1 MEIYIEKNGEEI
13 GPFSED
19 QVRAMLSAG
28 TASPSDM
35 MWYEGEPTWVSLA
48 KLPGLS
54 GVTPPCVSPMRTPL
68 INPQTPAVERPG
80 FLRRLAGFIIDAVI
94 IRGLLYLVNLVFD
107 TVTGALDQTDPQNF
121 PVLVLGSILE
131 ISTTWLYYAL
141 LESSS
146 KQATVGAMALGFFVT
161 DLENKR
167 ISFARATVRCFGM
180 ILSVVTFGIGFLM
193 CAFTEK
199 KQCLHDMIAGCLMNK
214 RRSGQTG

>member
-1 MEIYIEKNGEEI
+1 MEIYIEKNGAQT

-19 QVRAMLSAG
+19 QVRAMLAAG

-35 MWYEGEPTWVSLA
+35 AWYESEPTWVPLA

-54 GVTPPCVSPMRTPL
+54 DVAPPRVSPVRTHL
-68 INPQTPAVERPG
+68 IDPQASAVGRPG
-80 FLRRLAGFIIDAVI
+80 FLLRLAGFIIDMI
-94 IRGLLYLVNLVFD
+94 ILRGLLYLVNLVFD
-107 TVTGALDQTDPQNF
+107 TVTGPLDQTDPQNL
-121 PVLVLGSILE
+121 PVLVLGSIFE

-161 DLENKR
+161 DLEGKR
-167 ISFARATVRCFGM
+167 ISFPRATVRCFGM

-199 KQCLHDMIAGCLMNK
+199 KQCLHDMIAGCLMNR
-214 RRSGQTG
+214 RRSRQTR

>member
-1 MEIYIEKNGEEI
+1 MEIYIDKNGAQT

-19 QVRAMLSAG
+19 QVRAMLLAG
-28 TASPSDM
+28 TASPKDM
-35 MWYEGEPTWVSLA
+35 TWYEGLPKWVPLA

-54 GVTPPCVSPMRTPL
+54 GVAPPRVSATRTHL
-68 INPQTPAVERPG
+68 IDPQAPAVERPG
-80 FLRRLAGFIIDAVI
+80 FLGRLAGFIIDAVI

-107 TVTGALDQTDPQNF
+107 TVMGALDQTDPQNI
-121 PVLVLGSILE
+121 PVLVLGSIFE

-161 DLENKR
+161 DLEGKR

-180 ILSVVTFGIGFLM
+180 ILSAVTFGMGFLM
-193 CAFTEK
+193 CLFTEK

-214 RRSGQTG
+214 RRSRQTG